1 MNLASEILSGFTA
14 MLEKALNTAVS
25 LDPETLQR
33 LEAFAGK
40 VIAIE
45 LQGFNLTF
53 YLLPAADGFTLLNR
67 YAGEADTTLS
77 GTPLGLA
84 EMALGPDAGR
94 VLFSG
99 EVTIRGDVELG
110 QKFKR
115 LLDDLDIDWEEQLS
129 HLTGDI
135 AAHKLGDLFRATGA
149 WGQQAIGVLGRNT
162 AEYLQQESRDLPMA
176 EEVAAFN
183 QEVDTLRDDVAR
195 LDARIARLQ
204 QQLHN
209 GT

>member
-1 MNLASEILSGFTA
+1 MNLAAEILSGFTA

-135 AAHKLGDLFRATGA
+135 AAHKLGDLIRATGA

-162 AEYLQQESRDLPMA
+162 AEYLQQESRDLPTA